1 MIYLY
6 TAPECPRCEKRK
18 TELKESGKVFVLR
31 DADRLKKP
39 TDDQDE
45 IDKDA
50 FVQLSLQNL
59 ILPVEVEG

>member
-6 TAPECPRCEKRK
+6 TAEDCPRCEKRK

-45 IDKDA
+45 IDIEA
-50 FVQLSLQNL
+50 FVQLSIQNL
-59 ILPVEVEG
+59 ILPVEVER